1 MRKKLT
7 EKQEKFIDEYFWSGN
22 ATEAAK
28 KAEYKGVHY
37 AIGYRNLESETIV
50 NELETKI
57 KENLE
62 FDLIFINDFLAKYK
76 KYLLSETNI
85 KNKVKMR
92 TKLLRNITDLKKEIN
107 WLEEIQKG

>member
-28 KAEYKGVHY
+28 KAEYKG
-37 AIGYRNLESETIV
+37 APFATGYRNLKNETII
-50 NELETKI
+50 NELEAKI

-62 FDLIFINDFLAKYK
+62 FDLMFINGFLARYK
-76 KYLLSETNI
+76 TYLLSETNI
-85 KNKVKMR
+85 KSKVRTR
-92 TKLLRNITDLKKEIN
+92 TKVLKNVSDLKKEIN